1 MSFVSDKLYND
12 YIRPNM
18 YRYVERIRA
27 TQVLSFISCLTDMDK
42 EEINARNDMCGN
54 HVAMQKF
61 FDCLKRRRNWPS
73 EFIKALKRLEQDDLA
88 SELEREYTRLINP
101 QSGNTVPAPQQQ
113 TIPSVLVAP
122 PAVAPPLHPSPLQ
135 SAPITQTSVYTYGN
149 QSLPPPYSA
158 TQAPNNPA
166 ASPAAATPL
175 QNLPEYLAQV
185 LPSPSQSPLPP
196 PSPVSNASVQTSL
209 PANLPQG
216 ATSHSQDSH
225 ATSQSEP
232 DGVPDPSSVPSSPEE
247 NSRRNQV
254 ELKTP
259 VQETATRHTNYN
271 AVPSVIGH
279 PDSNSDTVRNQTDA
293 NYQLTGTPQES
304 RISRSVYSSG
314 RPSAGPGHPQ
324 VIPLIRGATAGYMKE
339 EYLSKP
345 GILRSTNI
353 DDQPCSMSS
362 SRLEISCS
370 VTENLTMSGVRQVPE
385 NPIRGMPPSGA
396 GDDSF
401 LPHDTSAS
409 SPCLSAV
416 HSSPFSSE
424 EYKKDQK
431 IQALQG
437 YQNPNLMESF
447 VDVNIPHMIQDQHD
461 TFQKLAQS
469 PETSGARGP
478 LENGAGNGGEHSEG
492 NKTSSTEPWHSHHS
506 TSGRETTALYEMSD
520 GASSFSDVRQNEMHY
535 SQNPSIDDHAPNQL
549 VDLREE
555 SPQSYHSW
563 SDLERPDT
571 SSQPRE
577 RENLRSVPLQS
588 PENNQREPRGDA
600 SRQFDAYLVP
610 AIAIAALSVVAALLW
625 RYMKK

>member
-27 TQVLSFISCLTDMDK
+27 TQ

-88 SELEREYTRLINP
+88 SELEQEYTRLINP
-101 QSGNTVPAPQQQ
+101 QK
-113 TIPSVLVAP
+113 
-122 PAVAPPLHPSPLQ
+122 
-135 SAPITQTSVYTYGN
+135 
-149 QSLPPPYSA
+149 
-158 TQAPNNPA
+158 
-166 ASPAAATPL
+166 
-175 QNLPEYLAQV
+175 
-185 LPSPSQSPLPP
+185 
-196 PSPVSNASVQTSL
+196 
-209 PANLPQG
+209 
-216 ATSHSQDSH
+216 
-225 ATSQSEP
+225 P

-259 VQETATRHTNYN
+259 VQETATRRTIYN

-279 PDSNSDTVRNQTDA
+279 PDSNSDTTDA

-353 DDQPCSMSS
+353 DDQPCSISS
-362 SRLEISCS
+362 SQLEFSGS

-385 NPIRGMPPSGA
+385 NPIRGIPPSGA
-396 GDDSF
+396 EDDSF

-409 SPCLSAV
+409 SPYLSAV

-424 EYKKDQK
+424 EYNKDQK

-478 LENGAGNGGEHSEG
+478 LENGAGSGGEHSEG

-520 GASSFSDVRQNEMHY
+520 GASIFSDVRQNEMHY

-577 RENLRSVPLQS
+577 RDNLRSVPLQS